1 MIEKNLLEKG
11 TITTKEAA
19 ELLDALVKKELGGEM
34 EKQNLMDKLYEAKV
48 KEIKKNEVLAKEK
61 VRELNAKKKKLL
73 EVEQTVLE
81 EKAKQQYL
89 NSRGLDFLVEVELG
103 NGPDLEDIKKNIE
116 VETGLYSIVI

>member
-34 EKQNLMDKLYEAKV
+34 EKQNLMDKHYEAKV

>member
-1 MIEKNLLEKG
+1 
-11 TITTKEAA
+11 
-19 ELLDALVKKELGGEM
+19 LDALVKKELGGEM

-61 VRELNAKKKKLL
+61 VRELNAKKKKLM

-103 NGPDLEDIKKNIE
+103 NGPDIEDIKNNIE
-116 VETGLYSIVI
+116 VEPGLYSIVI